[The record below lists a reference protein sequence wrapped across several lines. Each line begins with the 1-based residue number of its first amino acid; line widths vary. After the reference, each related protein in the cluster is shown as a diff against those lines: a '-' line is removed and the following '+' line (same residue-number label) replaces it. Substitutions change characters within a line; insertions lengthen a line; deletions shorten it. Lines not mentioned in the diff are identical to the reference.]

1 MTPTKLLLY
10 AKGKKIDRQNRD
22 SEMYNW
28 FLVYA
33 IPAISCGI
41 GAAFN
46 KDVHLEYP
54 KQAILSEKT
63 EESKKDTNDKEL
75 QLMLLNEQKWAAQTE
90 ERATANNPIKRGL
103 KRGIR
108 FIRSQNYRYCH

>member
-28 FLVYA
+28 FLIYA

-46 KDVHLEYP
+46 KDVRIEYP

-63 EESKKDTNDKEL
+63 EESKKDTDDKEL
-75 QLMLLNEQKWAAQTE
+75 QLMLLNEQKWAAQAE
-90 ERATANNPIKRGL
+90 KRGL
-103 KRGIR
+103 PPTIL
-108 FIRSQNYRYCH
+108 

>member
-10 AKGKKIDRQNRD
+10 AKGKKFDRQNRD
-22 SEMYNW
+22 AEKYNW
-28 FLVYA
+28 CLVSA

-75 QLMLLNEQKWAAQTE
+75 QLMLLNEQIWAAQTE
-90 ERATANNPIKRGL
+90 KKGL
-103 KRGIR
+103 PPTIL
-108 FIRSQNYRYCH
+108 

>member
-1 MTPTKLLLY
+1 MTPKKLLLC
-10 AKGKKIDRQNRD
+10 AKGKKVDRQNRD
-22 SEMYNW
+22 AEMYNW

-46 KDVHLEYP
+46 KDTHIEYP

-63 EESKKDTNDKEL
+63 EESKEDTYDKEL

-90 ERATANNPIKRGL
+90 KRGL
-103 KRGIR
+103 PPTIL
-108 FIRSQNYRYCH
+108 

>member
-46 KDVHLEYP
+46 KDVHIEYP

-63 EESKKDTNDKEL
+63 EEDKEL

-90 ERATANNPIKRGL
+90 KKGL
-103 KRGIR
+103 PPTIL
-108 FIRSQNYRYCH
+108 

>member
-10 AKGKKIDRQNRD
+10 EKGKKIDRQNRD

-46 KDVHLEYP
+46 KDVHIEYP
-54 KQAILSEKT
+54 KQAILSERT
-63 EESKKDTNDKEL
+63 EESEEDTYDKEL

-90 ERATANNPIKRGL
+90 KKGL
-103 KRGIR
+103 PPTIL
-108 FIRSQNYRYCH
+108 

>member
-41 GAAFN
+41 GAAFS
-46 KDVHLEYP
+46 KDTHIEYP

-63 EESKKDTNDKEL
+63 EESEEDTYDKEL
-75 QLMLLNEQKWAAQTE
+75 QRMLLNEQKWAA
-90 ERATANNPIKRGL
+90 RAEKRGL
-103 KRGIR
+103 PPTIL
-108 FIRSQNYRYCH
+108 

>member
-46 KDVHLEYP
+46 KDVHIEYP

-75 QLMLLNEQKWAAQTE
+75 QLMLLNEQNGRHRLKREGYRQQSY
-90 ERATANNPIKRGL
+90 KRGL

-108 FIRSQNYRYCH
+108 QFRSQNYRYCH